1 MNDLERVEGSLYF
14 TLDTKKIFLDRG
26 ENQELLQMCGS
37 RGLFYGTKAIR
48 YIDNGEDPKPEVVF
62 NINDIENGE
71 YPEINDLIL
80 NIGT

>member
-1 MNDLERVEGSLYF
+1 
-14 TLDTKKIFLDRG
+14 
-26 ENQELLQMCGS
+26 MCGS